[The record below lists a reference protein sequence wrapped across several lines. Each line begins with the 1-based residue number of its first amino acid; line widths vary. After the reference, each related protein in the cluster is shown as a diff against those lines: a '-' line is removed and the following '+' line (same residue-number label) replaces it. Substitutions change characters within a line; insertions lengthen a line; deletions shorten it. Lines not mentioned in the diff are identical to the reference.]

1 MKMINNRPAYTRDEL
16 LKMVKDLRLLT
27 EFELPERKSIFEVR
41 LYDKAHKYCNVYV
54 ELILQINFELAERYK
69 GRKNTILE
77 ITGCMVHCSE
87 HTNDAKKLSLFLESG
102 YITFSKFTLSL
113 TYIMFMTYTLRF
125 ARLLT
130 SNRLALINSIRLI
143 STSTLPLA

>member
-1 MKMINNRPAYTRDEL
+1 MREPYNTKRRLNMKMINNRPAYTRDEL
-16 LKMVKDLRLLT
+16 LKMVKNLRLLT

-87 HTNDAKKLSLFLESG
+87 HTNDAKKLSLFFEQVFDAL
-102 YITFSKFTLSL
+102 KV
-113 TYIMFMTYTLRF
+113 
-125 ARLLT
+125 
-130 SNRLALINSIRLI
+130 LALFKRLVAEQALYI
-143 STSTLPLA
+143 VEKEAHNATQD

>member
-1 MKMINNRPAYTRDEL
+1 METINNRPAYTRDEL

-87 HTNDAKKLSLFLESG
+87 HTNDAKKLSLFFEQVFDAL
-102 YITFSKFTLSL
+102 KV
-113 TYIMFMTYTLRF
+113 
-125 ARLLT
+125 
-130 SNRLALINSIRLI
+130 LALFKRLVAEQALYI
-143 STSTLPLA
+143 VEKEAHNATQD

>member
-1 MKMINNRPAYTRDEL
+1 MKMINNRPAYTREEL

-87 HTNDAKKLSLFLESG
+87 HTNDAKKLSLFFEQVFDAL
-102 YITFSKFTLSL
+102 KV
-113 TYIMFMTYTLRF
+113 
-125 ARLLT
+125 
-130 SNRLALINSIRLI
+130 LALFKRLVAEQALYI
-143 STSTLPLA
+143 VEKEAHNATQD

>member
-1 MKMINNRPAYTRDEL
+1 METINNRPAYTRDEL
-16 LKMVKDLRLLT
+16 LKMVKNLRLLT

-54 ELILQINFELAERYK
+54 ELFLQINFELAERYK

-87 HTNDAKKLSLFLESG
+87 HTNDAKKLSLFFEQVFDAL
-102 YITFSKFTLSL
+102 KV
-113 TYIMFMTYTLRF
+113 
-125 ARLLT
+125 
-130 SNRLALINSIRLI
+130 LALFKRLVAEQALYI
-143 STSTLPLA
+143 VEMEAQVEKNN

>member
-1 MKMINNRPAYTRDEL
+1 MKTINNRPAYTREEL

-87 HTNDAKKLSLFLESG
+87 HTNDAKKLSLFFEQVFDAL
-102 YITFSKFTLSL
+102 KV
-113 TYIMFMTYTLRF
+113 
-125 ARLLT
+125 
-130 SNRLALINSIRLI
+130 LALFKRLVAEQALYI
-143 STSTLPLA
+143 VEKEAHNATQD

>member
-54 ELILQINFELAERYK
+54 ELFLQINFELAERYK

-87 HTNDAKKLSLFLESG
+87 HTNDAKKLSLFFEQVFDAL
-102 YITFSKFTLSL
+102 KV
-113 TYIMFMTYTLRF
+113 
-125 ARLLT
+125 
-130 SNRLALINSIRLI
+130 LALFKRLVAEQALYI
-143 STSTLPLA
+143 VEMEAQVEKNN

>member
-1 MKMINNRPAYTRDEL
+1 MKTINNRPAYTREEL

-87 HTNDAKKLSLFLESG
+87 HTNDAKKLSLFFEQVFDAL
-102 YITFSKFTLSL
+102 KV
-113 TYIMFMTYTLRF
+113 
-125 ARLLT
+125 
-130 SNRLALINSIRLI
+130 LALFKRLVAEQALYI
-143 STSTLPLA
+143 VEMEAQVEKNN

>member
-1 MKMINNRPAYTRDEL
+1 LGIITARKHRRHNMETINNRPAYTRDEL
-16 LKMVKDLRLLT
+16 LKMVKNLKLLT

-87 HTNDAKKLSLFLESG
+87 HTNDAKKLSLFFEQVFDAL
-102 YITFSKFTLSL
+102 KV
-113 TYIMFMTYTLRF
+113 
-125 ARLLT
+125 
-130 SNRLALINSIRLI
+130 LALFKRLVAEQALYI
-143 STSTLPLA
+143 VEMEAQVEKNN

>member
-1 MKMINNRPAYTRDEL
+1 METINNRPAYTRDEL
-16 LKMVKDLRLLT
+16 LKMVKNLRLLT

-87 HTNDAKKLSLFLESG
+87 HTNDAKKLSLFFEQVFDAL
-102 YITFSKFTLSL
+102 KV
-113 TYIMFMTYTLRF
+113 
-125 ARLLT
+125 
-130 SNRLALINSIRLI
+130 LALFKRLVAEQALYI
-143 STSTLPLA
+143 VEKEAHNATQD

>member
-1 MKMINNRPAYTRDEL
+1 MKTINNRPAYTREEL

-87 HTNDAKKLSLFLESG
+87 HTNDAKKLSLFFEQVFDAL
-102 YITFSKFTLSL
+102 KV
-113 TYIMFMTYTLRF
+113 
-125 ARLLT
+125 
-130 SNRLALINSIRLI
+130 LALFKRLVAEQALYI
-143 STSTLPLA
+143 VEKEAQVEKNN

>member
-1 MKMINNRPAYTRDEL
+1 METINNRPAYTRDEL
-16 LKMVKDLRLLT
+16 LKMVKNLRLLT

-69 GRKNTILE
+69 GRKNTTILE

-87 HTNDAKKLSLFLESG
+87 HTNDAKKLSLFFEQVFDAL
-102 YITFSKFTLSL
+102 KV
-113 TYIMFMTYTLRF
+113 
-125 ARLLT
+125 
-130 SNRLALINSIRLI
+130 LALFKRLVAEQALYI
-143 STSTLPLA
+143 VEKEA

>member
-1 MKMINNRPAYTRDEL
+1 MKTINNRPAYTREEL

-54 ELILQINFELAERYK
+54 ELILQINFELAAKYK

-87 HTNDAKKLSLFLESG
+87 HTNDAKKLSLFFEQVFDAL
-102 YITFSKFTLSL
+102 KV
-113 TYIMFMTYTLRF
+113 
-125 ARLLT
+125 
-130 SNRLALINSIRLI
+130 LALFKRLVAEQALYI
-143 STSTLPLA
+143 VEMEAHNATQD

>member
-16 LKMVKDLRLLT
+16 LKMVKSLKLLT

-54 ELILQINFELAERYK
+54 ELILQINFELAAKYK

-87 HTNDAKKLSLFLESG
+87 HTNDAKKLSLFFEQVFDAL
-102 YITFSKFTLSL
+102 KV
-113 TYIMFMTYTLRF
+113 
-125 ARLLT
+125 
-130 SNRLALINSIRLI
+130 LALFKRLVAEQALYI
-143 STSTLPLA
+143 VEMEAHNATQD

>member
-1 MKMINNRPAYTRDEL
+1 METINNRPAYTRDEL
-16 LKMVKDLRLLT
+16 LKMVKNLRLLT

-87 HTNDAKKLSLFLESG
+87 HTNDAKKLSLFFEQVFDAL
-102 YITFSKFTLSL
+102 KV
-113 TYIMFMTYTLRF
+113 
-125 ARLLT
+125 
-130 SNRLALINSIRLI
+130 LALFKRLVAEQALYI
-143 STSTLPLA
+143 VEMEAQVEKNN

>member
-1 MKMINNRPAYTRDEL
+1 MKTINNRPAYTREEL

-87 HTNDAKKLSLFLESG
+87 HTNDAEKLSLFFEQVFDAL
-102 YITFSKFTLSL
+102 KV
-113 TYIMFMTYTLRF
+113 
-125 ARLLT
+125 
-130 SNRLALINSIRLI
+130 LALFKRLVAEQALYI
-143 STSTLPLA
+143 VEMEAQVEKNN

>member
-1 MKMINNRPAYTRDEL
+1 METINNRPAYTRDEL
-16 LKMVKDLRLLT
+16 LKMVKNLRLLT

-87 HTNDAKKLSLFLESG
+87 HTNDAKKLSLFFEQVFDAL
-102 YITFSKFTLSL
+102 KV
-113 TYIMFMTYTLRF
+113 
-125 ARLLT
+125 
-130 SNRLALINSIRLI
+130 LALFKRLVAEQALYI
-143 STSTLPLA
+143 VEKEAQVEKNN

>member
-87 HTNDAKKLSLFLESG
+87 HTNDAKKLSLFFEQVFDAL
-102 YITFSKFTLSL
+102 KV
-113 TYIMFMTYTLRF
+113 
-125 ARLLT
+125 
-130 SNRLALINSIRLI
+130 LALFKRLVAEQALYI
-143 STSTLPLA
+143 VEKEAHNATQD

>member
-1 MKMINNRPAYTRDEL
+1 MKTINNRPAYTREEL

-54 ELILQINFELAERYK
+54 ELILGINFELAAKYK

-87 HTNDAKKLSLFLESG
+87 HTNDAKKLSLFFEQVFDAL
-102 YITFSKFTLSL
+102 KV
-113 TYIMFMTYTLRF
+113 
-125 ARLLT
+125 
-130 SNRLALINSIRLI
+130 LALFKRLVAEQALYI
-143 STSTLPLA
+143 VEKEAHNATQD

>member
-1 MKMINNRPAYTRDEL
+1 METINNRPAYTREEL

-87 HTNDAKKLSLFLESG
+87 HTNDAKKLSLFFEQVFDAL
-102 YITFSKFTLSL
+102 KV
-113 TYIMFMTYTLRF
+113 
-125 ARLLT
+125 
-130 SNRLALINSIRLI
+130 LALFKRLVAEQALYI
-143 STSTLPLA
+143 VEKEAHNATQD

>member
-1 MKMINNRPAYTRDEL
+1 MKTINNRPAYTREEL
-16 LKMVKDLRLLT
+16 LKMVKNLRLLT

-87 HTNDAKKLSLFLESG
+87 HTNDAKKLSLFFEQVFDAL
-102 YITFSKFTLSL
+102 KV
-113 TYIMFMTYTLRF
+113 
-125 ARLLT
+125 
-130 SNRLALINSIRLI
+130 LALFKRLVAEQALYI
-143 STSTLPLA
+143 VEMEAQVEKNN

>member
-1 MKMINNRPAYTRDEL
+1 MKTINNRPAYTRDEL
-16 LKMVKDLRLLT
+16 LKMVKNLRLLT

-87 HTNDAKKLSLFLESG
+87 HTNDAKKLSLFFEQVFDAL
-102 YITFSKFTLSL
+102 KV
-113 TYIMFMTYTLRF
+113 
-125 ARLLT
+125 
-130 SNRLALINSIRLI
+130 LALFKRLVAEQALYI
-143 STSTLPLA
+143 VEKEAHNATQD

>member
-16 LKMVKDLRLLT
+16 LKMVKSLKLLT

-87 HTNDAKKLSLFLESG
+87 HTNDAKKLSLFFEQVFDAL
-102 YITFSKFTLSL
+102 KV
-113 TYIMFMTYTLRF
+113 
-125 ARLLT
+125 
-130 SNRLALINSIRLI
+130 LALFKRLVAEQALYI
-143 STSTLPLA
+143 VEKEAQVEKNN

>member
-1 MKMINNRPAYTRDEL
+1 METINNRPAYTRDEL
-16 LKMVKDLRLLT
+16 LKMVKSLKLLT

-87 HTNDAKKLSLFLESG
+87 HTNDAKKLSLFFEQVFDAL
-102 YITFSKFTLSL
+102 KV
-113 TYIMFMTYTLRF
+113 
-125 ARLLT
+125 
-130 SNRLALINSIRLI
+130 LALFKRLVAEQALYI
-143 STSTLPLA
+143 VEKEAHNATQD

>member
-1 MKMINNRPAYTRDEL
+1 MREPYNTKRRLTMKMINNRPAYTRDEL
-16 LKMVKDLRLLT
+16 LKMVKSLRLLT

-87 HTNDAKKLSLFLESG
+87 HTNDAKKLSLFFEQVFDAL
-102 YITFSKFTLSL
+102 KV
-113 TYIMFMTYTLRF
+113 
-125 ARLLT
+125 
-130 SNRLALINSIRLI
+130 LALFKRLVAEQALYI
-143 STSTLPLA
+143 VEMEAQVEKNN

>member
-1 MKMINNRPAYTRDEL
+1 MKTINNRPAYTREEL
-16 LKMVKDLRLLT
+16 LKMAKDLRLLT

-87 HTNDAKKLSLFLESG
+87 HTNDAKKLSLFFEQVFDAL
-102 YITFSKFTLSL
+102 KV
-113 TYIMFMTYTLRF
+113 
-125 ARLLT
+125 
-130 SNRLALINSIRLI
+130 LALFKRLVAEQALYI
-143 STSTLPLA
+143 VEMEAQVEKNN

>member
-1 MKMINNRPAYTRDEL
+1 MKTINNRPAYTRDEL
-16 LKMVKDLRLLT
+16 LKMVKSLKLLT

-54 ELILQINFELAERYK
+54 ELILQINFELAAKYK

-87 HTNDAKKLSLFLESG
+87 HTNDAKKLSLFFEQVFDAL
-102 YITFSKFTLSL
+102 KV
-113 TYIMFMTYTLRF
+113 
-125 ARLLT
+125 
-130 SNRLALINSIRLI
+130 LALFKRLVAEQALYI
-143 STSTLPLA
+143 VEKEAHNATQD

>member
-1 MKMINNRPAYTRDEL
+1 MKMINNRPAYTREEL
-16 LKMVKDLRLLT
+16 LKMVKNLRLLT

-87 HTNDAKKLSLFLESG
+87 HTNDAKKLSLFFEQVFDAL
-102 YITFSKFTLSL
+102 KV
-113 TYIMFMTYTLRF
+113 
-125 ARLLT
+125 
-130 SNRLALINSIRLI
+130 LALFKRLVAEQALYI
-143 STSTLPLA
+143 VEKEAHNATQD

>member
-1 MKMINNRPAYTRDEL
+1 
-16 LKMVKDLRLLT
+16 MVKDLRLLT

-87 HTNDAKKLSLFLESG
+87 HTNDAKKLSLFFEQVFDAL
-102 YITFSKFTLSL
+102 KV
-113 TYIMFMTYTLRF
+113 
-125 ARLLT
+125 
-130 SNRLALINSIRLI
+130 LALFKRLVAEQALYI
-143 STSTLPLA
+143 VEKEAHNATQD